1 MSSRRSSILLMAEIP
16 NNHLGWCWNPINNGI
31 AETHHLTVNNGSTW
45 ISQAMPKAVSR
56 HLEATREV
64 WIGCDCGKQSWST
77 NSIML
82 LLWYYVYIQLIKWL
96 LLYIIL
102 LLRSIIYYYYH
113 YYYYLPYIFPVQ
125 IYIYIWSYIHILS
138 NPSCTVV
145 STYDSFPC
153 QHRCMR
159 TLGDLR
165 CQTKCQMTLSFS
177 AEWPRFWSYG
187 HILKPKQSFCRWC
200 IFMW

>member
-113 YYYYLPYIFPVQ
+113 YYYYLPYISRTN
-125 IYIYIWSYIHILS
+125 IYIYMVIHPYIVQSIMYCSIDIRLVSMSTSLHAYAWRSTMSNQVPNDAILL
-138 NPSCTVV
+138 CG
-145 STYDSFPC
+145 
-153 QHRCMR
+153 MA
-159 TLGDLR
+159 
-165 CQTKCQMTLSFS
+165 K
-177 AEWPRFWSYG
+177 
-187 HILKPKQSFCRWC
+187 ILKLWAYFEAKTKLL
-200 IFMW
+200 